1 MVQDAA
7 KVCQYFI
14 YDFAGNLY
22 EFSKNA
28 KEVIK
33 QLLTAL
39 DTSVIKETK
48 KQLLSLCWMMHIP
61 Y

>member
-48 KQLLSLCWMMHIP
+48 K
-61 Y
+61 